1 MTSSKPEPPFK
12 FYRTGDCISL
22 ERDGI
27 LFRIFPKPL
36 KFQLD
41 RLGDINNKK
50 VDEEFSKIQT
60 QSSIK
65 KSVYG
70 VFGYIK
76 LKKVSHLILIEKAS
90 VVGSIL
96 KGKVY
101 RVDKLMFVPL
111 SYSAN
116 IKIDE
121 ADQEYVEMIQKI
133 QSEKAFYFAYE
144 FDLTKNV

>member
-1 MTSSKPEPPFK
+1 M
-12 FYRTGDCISL
+12 
-22 ERDGI
+22 
-27 LFRIFPKPL
+27 
-36 KFQLD
+36 
-41 RLGDINNKK
+41 
-50 VDEEFSKIQT
+50 DEEFSKIQT

-121 ADQEYVEMIQKI
+121 ADQEYVDMI
-133 QSEKAFYFAYE
+133 
-144 FDLTKNV
+144 